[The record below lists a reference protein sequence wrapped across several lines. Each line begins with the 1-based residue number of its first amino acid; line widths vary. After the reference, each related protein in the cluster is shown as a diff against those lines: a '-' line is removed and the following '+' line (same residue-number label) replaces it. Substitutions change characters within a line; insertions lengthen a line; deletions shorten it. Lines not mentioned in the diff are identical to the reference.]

1 MIIKNNVYICKVL
14 TLKANYIYPIKQ
26 KIMKNLFTI
35 LFTVVA
41 LSSNAQ
47 FIKKLSLDLN
57 VGGRFGGAVADDSLV
72 SMMNYKVS
80 PGIHVDGGV
89 RYQLNELIS
98 IRGGISY
105 DGFKTSRDK
114 MGDSDTVLSLT
125 DNSSLISGSIEAVV
139 NLKKIKFM
147 SFIPEKIGLNFHAGL
162 GLSTMSNSNVKKFN
176 SDYNITPSDPGLKG
190 NDDMINIVFGL
201 TPQYKLNDKISINLD
216 LSTKLLVKQSLYVN
230 PGQDSRLNE
239 TMGNIF
245 NVAVGVT
252 YKF

>member
-1 MIIKNNVYICKVL
+1 
-14 TLKANYIYPIKQ
+14 
-26 KIMKNLFTI
+26 MKHLFTI

-41 LSSNAQ
+41 LFSNAQ
-47 FIKKLSLDLN
+47 FIKKLSLDVN
-57 VGGRFGGAVADDSLV
+57 VGGRFGGAVADSV
-72 SMMNYKVS
+72 PNYKVS
-80 PGIHVDGGV
+80 PGIHADGGV
-89 RYQLNELIS
+89 RYQLNELLS
-98 IRGGISY
+98 IRGGLSY

-114 MGDSDTVLSLT
+114 LNDLDTANLE

-139 NLKKIKFM
+139 NLKKLKFM

-176 SDYNITPSDPGLKG
+176 TDNNITPSDPGLKG
-190 NDDMINIVFGL
+190 NDDMVNIVFGL

-230 PGQDSRLNE
+230 PGQDSRVNDK
-239 TMGNIF
+239 MGNIF
-245 NVAVGVT
+245 NVAVGAT

>member
-1 MIIKNNVYICKVL
+1 
-14 TLKANYIYPIKQ
+14 
-26 KIMKNLFTI
+26 MKHLFTI

-41 LSSNAQ
+41 LLSNAQ
-47 FIKKLSLDLN
+47 FIKKLSLDVN
-57 VGGRFGGAVADDSLV
+57 VGGRFGGAVSDDTS
-72 SMMNYKVS
+72 SNYKVS
-80 PGIHVDGGV
+80 PGIHADGGV

-98 IRGGISY
+98 IRGGLSY

-114 MGDSDTVLSLT
+114 MYELDTANLT
-125 DNSSLISGSIEAVV
+125 DNSSLISGTIEAVV
-139 NLKKIKFM
+139 NLKKLKFM
-147 SFIPEKIGLNFHAGL
+147 SFIPKKIGLNFHAGL

-176 SDYNITPSDPGLKG
+176 TDNNITPSDPGLKG

-230 PGQDSRLNE
+230 PGQDSRVNDK
-239 TMGNIF
+239 MGNIF
-245 NVAVGVT
+245 NVAVGAT

>member
-1 MIIKNNVYICKVL
+1 
-14 TLKANYIYPIKQ
+14 
-26 KIMKNLFTI
+26 MKHLFTI

-41 LSSNAQ
+41 LFSNAQ
-47 FIKKLSLDLN
+47 FIKKLSLDVN
-57 VGGRFGGAVADDSLV
+57 VGGRFGGAVSDDTS
-72 SMMNYKVS
+72 SNYKVS
-80 PGIHVDGGV
+80 PGIHADGGV
-89 RYQLNELIS
+89 RYQLNELLS
-98 IRGGISY
+98 IRGGLSY

-114 MGDSDTVLSLT
+114 LNDLDTANLE

-139 NLKKIKFM
+139 NLKKLKFM

-176 SDYNITPSDPGLKG
+176 TDNNITPSDPGLKG
-190 NDDMINIVFGL
+190 NDDMVNIVFGL

-230 PGQDSRLNE
+230 PGQDSRVNDK
-239 TMGNIF
+239 MGNIF
-245 NVAVGVT
+245 NVAVGAT

>member
-1 MIIKNNVYICKVL
+1 
-14 TLKANYIYPIKQ
+14 
-26 KIMKNLFTI
+26 MKHLFTI

-41 LSSNAQ
+41 LFSNAQ
-47 FIKKLSLDLN
+47 FIKKLSLDVN
-57 VGGRFGGAVADDSLV
+57 VGGRFGGAVADSV
-72 SMMNYKVS
+72 PNYKVS
-80 PGIHVDGGV
+80 PGIHADGGV
-89 RYQLNELIS
+89 RYQLNELLS
-98 IRGGISY
+98 IRGGLSY

-114 MGDSDTVLSLT
+114 LNDLDTANLE

-139 NLKKIKFM
+139 NLKKLKFM

-176 SDYNITPSDPGLKG
+176 TDNNITPSDPGLKG
-190 NDDMINIVFGL
+190 NDDMVNIVFGL

-230 PGQDSRLNE
+230 PGQDSRVNDK
-239 TMGNIF
+239 MGNIF
-245 NVAVGVT
+245 NVAIGAT

>member
-1 MIIKNNVYICKVL
+1 
-14 TLKANYIYPIKQ
+14 
-26 KIMKNLFTI
+26 MKHLFTI

-41 LSSNAQ
+41 LFSNAQ
-47 FIKKLSLDLN
+47 FIKKLSLDVN
-57 VGGRFGGAVADDSLV
+57 VGGRFGGAVSDDSLT
-72 SMMNYKVS
+72 NYKVS
-80 PGIHVDGGV
+80 PGIHADGGV

-98 IRGGISY
+98 IRGGLSY

-114 MGDSDTVLSLT
+114 LNDLDTANLT
-125 DNSSLISGSIEAVV
+125 DNSSLISGTIEAVV
-139 NLKKIKFM
+139 NLKKLKFM

-176 SDYNITPSDPGLKG
+176 TDNNITPSDPGLKG

-230 PGQDSRLNE
+230 PGQDSRLNDK
-239 TMGNIF
+239 MGNIF
-245 NVAVGVT
+245 NVAVGAT

>member
-1 MIIKNNVYICKVL
+1 
-14 TLKANYIYPIKQ
+14 
-26 KIMKNLFTI
+26 MKHLFTI

-41 LSSNAQ
+41 LFSNAQ
-47 FIKKLSLDLN
+47 FIKKLSLDVN
-57 VGGRFGGAVADDSLV
+57 VGGRFGGAVADSV
-72 SMMNYKVS
+72 PNYKVS
-80 PGIHVDGGV
+80 PGIHADGGV
-89 RYQLNELIS
+89 RYQLNELLS
-98 IRGGISY
+98 IRGGLSY

-114 MGDSDTVLSLT
+114 LNDLDTANLE

-139 NLKKIKFM
+139 NLKKLKFM

-176 SDYNITPSDPGLKG
+176 TDNNITPSDPGLKG
-190 NDDMINIVFGL
+190 NDDMVNIVFGL

-230 PGQDSRLNE
+230 PGQDSRLNDK
-239 TMGNIF
+239 MGNIF
-245 NVAVGVT
+245 NVAVGAT

>member
-1 MIIKNNVYICKVL
+1 
-14 TLKANYIYPIKQ
+14 
-26 KIMKNLFTI
+26 MKHLFTI

-41 LSSNAQ
+41 LFSNAQ
-47 FIKKLSLDLN
+47 FIKKLSLDVN
-57 VGGRFGGAVADDSLV
+57 VGGRFGGAVSDS
-72 SMMNYKVS
+72 SANYKVS
-80 PGIHVDGGV
+80 PGIHADGGV

-98 IRGGISY
+98 IRGGLSY

-114 MGDSDTVLSLT
+114 LYETDTANLT
-125 DNSSLISGSIEAVV
+125 DNSSLISGTIEAVV
-139 NLKKIKFM
+139 NLKKLKFM

-162 GLSTMSNSNVKKFN
+162 GLSTMSNTNFKDAYKADGREF
-176 SDYNITPSDPGLKG
+176 TDPGIVG

-230 PGQDSRLNE
+230 PGQDSRLNDK
-239 TMGNIF
+239 MGNIF
-245 NVAVGVT
+245 NVAVGAT

>member
-1 MIIKNNVYICKVL
+1 
-14 TLKANYIYPIKQ
+14 
-26 KIMKNLFTI
+26 MKHLFTI

-41 LSSNAQ
+41 LFSNAQ

-57 VGGRFGGAVADDSLV
+57 VGGRFGGAVSDSSYASYEQGSDSVKAVL
-72 SMMNYKVS
+72 S
-80 PGIHVDGGV
+80 PGIHIDGGV

-98 IRGGISY
+98 IRGGIAY
-105 DGFKTSRDK
+105 DGFNTTRS
-114 MGDSDTVLSLT
+114 GFPDSTN
-125 DNSSLISGSIEAVV
+125 DNSSLISGTIEAVV
-139 NLKKIKFM
+139 NLKKLKFM

-176 SDYNITPSDPGLKG
+176 TDNNITPSDPGLKG

-230 PGQDSRLNE
+230 PGQDSRVNDK
-239 TMGNIF
+239 MGNIF
-245 NVAVGVT
+245 NVAVGAT

>member
-1 MIIKNNVYICKVL
+1 
-14 TLKANYIYPIKQ
+14 
-26 KIMKNLFTI
+26 MKHSFTI

-41 LSSNAQ
+41 LFSNAQ
-47 FIKKLSLDLN
+47 FIKKLSLDVN
-57 VGGRFGGAVADDSLV
+57 VGGLFGGSVSDDTLT
-72 SMMNYKVS
+72 NFKVS
-80 PGIHVDGGV
+80 PGIHADGGV

-139 NLKKIKFM
+139 NLKKLKFM
-147 SFIPEKIGLNFHAGL
+147 SFIPEKIGLNFHAGF
-162 GLSTMSNSNVKKFN
+162 GLSTLFNTNFPDAAEKAGIKF
-176 SDYNITPSDPGLKG
+176 SDPGLKG
-190 NDDMINIVFGL
+190 NDDMINIVLGL
-201 TPQYKLNDKISINLD
+201 TPQFKLNDKISINLD

-230 PGQDSRLNE
+230 PGQDSRLNDK
-239 TMGNIF
+239 MGNIF
-245 NVAVGVT
+245 NVAVGAT

>member
-1 MIIKNNVYICKVL
+1 
-14 TLKANYIYPIKQ
+14 
-26 KIMKNLFTI
+26 MKHLFTI

-41 LSSNAQ
+41 LFSNAQ
-47 FIKKLSLDLN
+47 FIKKLSLDVN
-57 VGGRFGGAVADDSLV
+57 VGGRFGGAVSDDSLT
-72 SMMNYKVS
+72 NYKVS
-80 PGIHVDGGV
+80 PGIHADGGV

-98 IRGGISY
+98 IRGGLSY

-114 MGDSDTVLSLT
+114 LNDLDTANLT
-125 DNSSLISGSIEAVV
+125 DNSSLISGTIEAVV
-139 NLKKIKFM
+139 NLKKLKFM

-162 GLSTMSNSNVKKFN
+162 GLSTMSNSNLKKFN
-176 SDYNITPSDPGLKG
+176 TDNNITPSDPGLKG

-230 PGQDSRLNE
+230 PGQDSRLNDK
-239 TMGNIF
+239 MGNIF
-245 NVAVGVT
+245 NVAVGAT